1 MTTNTTVSEA
11 DATTGTSG
19 TGAFQFDMDIYAND
33 RFNALAD
40 DSQVYKISK
49 INFYE
54 SYLKI

>member
-49 INFYE
+49 KLTFMKAI
-54 SYLKI
+54 

>member
-40 DSQVYKISK
+40 DSQVYKIQK
-49 INFYE
+49 N
-54 SYLKI
+54 